1 MKIKLNGKKYSAN
14 KRYVFEAAEP
24 ILIEVESTAPT
35 IINGMESKRI
45 FHQFKK
51 TGKNSIVIVSGND
64 IKEIIVDIKKTEKN
78 RFLDISNR
86 AGRRKIDKQYSY
98 IVCTQDFS
106 NSDIINLHIDK
117 KLKRGEK
124 IIWHISGKKYY
135 KQGTSINVDVNNLL
149 EKGKE
154 KTILDFNVEL
164 IRPYSHGSQ
173 QIGKRTVILYNQYEI
188 DKKKGIL
195 KPKLFYDEI
204 IKKEHKGASPGR
216 YEFKC
221 KVVNVEDDVLRLD
234 KKSVEFL
241 IEGSDSVILKTKN
254 INTQIKPNSEKELS
268 ISFDNTT
275 IPDNAFGAAVHFS
288 GVSQSKKK
296 VHIDIYVEFAEKL
309 VKQNISNI
317 EKFAIPKSIMDLVPS
332 LEDGNYNFISHDELV
347 EKFKERKNKN
357 AIANSKEI
365 AFLENPNSGKAF
377 SFPFIFMSYNDENDN
392 DNKPCSEYQEGDTKN
407 TEYGE
412 YVCQMIPDGFD
423 WVHVP
428 ARIINAKKGDIIL
441 TPSGNSLVG
450 NFLAKTNPPQHYSH
464 SGIMVENYSKIRHST
479 ASEEWIAD
487 NLTRDDKGLDL
498 NIDGIF
504 PDAVKYGWPGTITQ
518 SISEAYYGQKLKG
531 KQYYSYSRGVTKF
544 TDKDYVLK
552 SFSQYNSFENMEP
565 KVVKPNPI
573 DEANDFERDNKHNV
587 RTILKKVADA
597 AKSIDGHYRLYAYTK
612 ADIYNDSEFEAPSD
626 VIDRF
631 WANNEGRNPVKPT
644 VCSSFI
650 WAAVKSI
657 DENIVLEGKLEADEK
672 NVSSDN
678 YTKKDNETPDG
689 LYLYSEPERLGAL
702 LNLHNNLKCE
712 TDETIGGAAD
722 IINFFEHVSEE
733 IANQFCNA
741 FASDSC
747 GDSSIES
754 EAWRNPGVGRAV
766 SPSDILKHWDGFH
779 ANGNKYGLY
788 GYNEKLIY
796 RPERYLKVP
805 KYKWVKTKAKGV
817 ISGKIV
823 DHNGNPMPDLQVN
836 YTNNLHVVT
845 DNKGEFRISFYPG
858 HYILTA
864 FKEVN
869 GIVYQGQ
876 KEIEIIED
884 ATIDN
889 VKLILNPP
897 KDIRRIVNLRV
908 NIHMVDDGG
917 LFAPDS
923 SSDFIKTF
931 NKIYLDVEIPNK
943 AYKVIDFSQDYGGE
957 VRGAFRIEL
966 NALYDGSIRV
976 SYQLKMYEND
986 DVKENYDEDDFK
998 KETTGSFI
1006 VPKDVRDYVHKLEKL
1021 TDDGD
1026 VVDASFILD
1035 NLQYQG
1041 A

>member
-204 IKKEHKGASPGR
+204 IKKELKSASPGR

-241 IEGSDSVILKTKN
+241 IEGSDSVILKTKI

-407 TEYGE
+407 MEYGE

-428 ARIINAKKGDIIL
+428 ARIINAKKGDVIL
-441 TPSGNSLVG
+441 TPSGDSLVG

-531 KQYYSYSRGVTKF
+531 KQYYSYSRGVQNLLTKI
-544 TDKDYVLK
+544 
-552 SFSQYNSFENMEP
+552 M
-565 KVVKPNPI
+565 
-573 DEANDFERDNKHNV
+573 
-587 RTILKKVADA
+587 
-597 AKSIDGHYRLYAYTK
+597 
-612 ADIYNDSEFEAPSD
+612 
-626 VIDRF
+626 
-631 WANNEGRNPVKPT
+631 
-644 VCSSFI
+644 C
-650 WAAVKSI
+650 
-657 DENIVLEGKLEADEK
+657 
-672 NVSSDN
+672 
-678 YTKKDNETPDG
+678 
-689 LYLYSEPERLGAL
+689 
-702 LNLHNNLKCE
+702 
-712 TDETIGGAAD
+712 
-722 IINFFEHVSEE
+722 
-733 IANQFCNA
+733 
-741 FASDSC
+741 
-747 GDSSIES
+747 
-754 EAWRNPGVGRAV
+754 
-766 SPSDILKHWDGFH
+766 
-779 ANGNKYGLY
+779 
-788 GYNEKLIY
+788 
-796 RPERYLKVP
+796 
-805 KYKWVKTKAKGV
+805 
-817 ISGKIV
+817 
-823 DHNGNPMPDLQVN
+823 
-836 YTNNLHVVT
+836 
-845 DNKGEFRISFYPG
+845 
-858 HYILTA
+858 
-864 FKEVN
+864 
-869 GIVYQGQ
+869 
-876 KEIEIIED
+876 
-884 ATIDN
+884 
-889 VKLILNPP
+889 
-897 KDIRRIVNLRV
+897 
-908 NIHMVDDGG
+908 
-917 LFAPDS
+917 
-923 SSDFIKTF
+923 
-931 NKIYLDVEIPNK
+931 
-943 AYKVIDFSQDYGGE
+943 
-957 VRGAFRIEL
+957 
-966 NALYDGSIRV
+966 
-976 SYQLKMYEND
+976 
-986 DVKENYDEDDFK
+986 
-998 KETTGSFI
+998 
-1006 VPKDVRDYVHKLEKL
+1006 
-1021 TDDGD
+1021 
-1026 VVDASFILD
+1026 
-1035 NLQYQG
+1035 
-1041 A
+1041 